1 MRIGKVSDSVLKR
14 SVLKLLRGKKKEIL
28 KGAGVGEDCALFSCS
43 DAHFASCVSEA
54 AVADVADIGR
64 ALQKCANN
72 LATAKAEPVAA
83 MMQLLLP
90 EDFEEPTLKQLM
102 KGANEAAEALSLQIM
117 GGHTTVS
124 PYVTKPMVC
133 FTGFGK
139 AIEGQCIP
147 TQGIKPGMDI
157 IVTKWIGLEGTA
169 ILAKNHE
176 EELLGRY
183 PQYMVEEAI
192 AFSKYQSILPE
203 AAVAWKSGASSMHD
217 VSEGGVFAAL
227 WEMAESAGVGLN
239 IDLRKLPLRQ
249 ETVEVCE
256 LLEKNPYELLGGG
269 SLLIAT
275 ADGDAMVEALEA
287 EGIHAT
293 NVGQFTGSNDKLIFN
308 EDEKR
313 YMDRPAMDQVYE
325 N

>member
-14 SVLKLLRGKKKEIL
+14 SVLKLLREKREEIS
-28 KGAGVGEDCALFSCS
+28 KGAGVGEDCALFSFKDS
-43 DAHFASCVSEA
+43 HMASCVSEV

-90 EDFEEPTLKQLM
+90 QETEEPFLKQLM
-102 KGANEAAEALSLQIM
+102 KAANEAAQKLSMQIV

-124 PYVTKPMVC
+124 PYVTQPIVC

-139 AIEGQCIP
+139 AQEDVCVP
-147 TQGIKPGMDI
+147 TGVIKPGMDI
-157 IVTKWIGLEGTA
+157 VVTKWIGLEGTA
-169 ILAKNHE
+169 ILAKKHE
-176 EELLGRY
+176 EELLDRY
-183 PQYMVEEAI
+183 PRYMVEKAI
-192 AFSKYQSILPE
+192 AFSEYMSILPE

-217 VSEGGVFAAL
+217 VSEGGIFAAL

-269 SLLIAT
+269 SLIIAA
-275 ADGDAMVEALEA
+275 ADGEAMVEALAA
-287 EGIHAT
+287 EGIVAT
-293 NVGQFTGSNDKLIFN
+293 NVGQFTDSNDKLIFN
-308 EDEKR
+308 EEEKR
-313 YMDRPAMDQVYE
+313 YMDRPAMDQVIE
-325 N
+325 I